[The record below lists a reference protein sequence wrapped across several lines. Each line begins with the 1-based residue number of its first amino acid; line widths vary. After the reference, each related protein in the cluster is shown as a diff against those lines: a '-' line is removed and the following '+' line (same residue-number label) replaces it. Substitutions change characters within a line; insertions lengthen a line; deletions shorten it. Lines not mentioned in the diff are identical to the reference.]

1 MRLSSYFRRWL
12 YRPIKAPSK
21 RCLKLSAGVGSS
33 SDDSVPNCSCQ
44 PVGSLLRHPPQTWR
58 LVDRNREP
66 IVVAEKRGTHPG
78 DFPDVTSVQSH
89 RPLHPQPANS
99 SPATP
104 VESQVVP
111 GASGER
117 LQRRKFVRNKHE
129 DTPQH
134 HAIGK
139 SLHFKLAPNLIQ
151 LRSRDPDRVRPD
163 PFVSCIEDESP
174 GASLSVPRWLR
185 H

>member
-1 MRLSSYFRRWL
+1 M
-12 YRPIKAPSK
+12 
-21 RCLKLSAGVGSS
+21 LSAGVGSS
-33 SDDSVPNCSCQ
+33 SVVPVPSCSCEPVELQLRQQ
-44 PVGSLLRHPPQTWR
+44 PHTRR

-78 DFPDVTSVQSH
+78 DFPDVTYVQSH

-117 LQRRKFVRNKHE
+117 LLNAANWSETSTR
-129 DTPQH
+129 DTPRH

-139 SLHFKLAPNLIQ
+139 SLHFKLAPNYFNCGC
-151 LRSRDPDRVRPD
+151 RDPDRVRPD
-163 PFVSCIEDESP
+163 PFVSCIEDENP
-174 GASLSVPRWLR
+174 GASLPASRWLR

>member
-1 MRLSSYFRRWL
+1 M
-12 YRPIKAPSK
+12 
-21 RCLKLSAGVGSS
+21 LSAGVGSS
-33 SDDSVPNCSCQ
+33 SDDTVPSCSCEPVELQLRQQ
-44 PVGSLLRHPPQTWR
+44 PHTRR

-78 DFPDVTSVQSH
+78 DFPDVTYVQSH

-151 LRSRDPDRVRPD
+151 LRMQG
-163 PFVSCIEDESP
+163 P
-174 GASLSVPRWLR
+174 GSGTT
-185 H
+185 